1 MRSVAIVGPGR
12 MGLAL
17 ADALRRS
24 EQLLE
29 VTIYGRRP
37 EPPAHPIFLAPDV
50 RYVYGLERLA
60 GHCMAVLLA
69 VPEAA
74 VPEVAHQV
82 AAQGP
87 APEGCSAFHL
97 SGALPTD
104 VLAPFHAAG
113 YQVGVFHPW
122 VLAPSTPLGADR
134 FLGAAIGV
142 TASPDAT
149 RTAAE
154 LASLIGA
161 DLVTIPATRRS
172 AADAAVTG
180 TSMVIP
186 VLIET
191 MAPLLEQAGVPGD
204 EAAAALVPLLRSVLD
219 EVEEHGPDQ
228 ALAAVLARVDP
239 EASGVHLRAL
249 EGEERQLYELL
260 WAIAGRRSRARE
272 ADATAM
278 PSVEHVSQD

>member
-1 MRSVAIVGPGR
+1 MRSVAVVGPGR

-24 EQLLE
+24 EELLE
-29 VTIYGRRP
+29 VTIFGRRA
-37 EPPAHPIFLAPDV
+37 EPPPHPIFSASDV
-50 RYVYGLERLA
+50 RYVYGLEPLA
-60 GHCMAVLLA
+60 VHCMAVLLA
-69 VPEAA
+69 VPDAA
-74 VPEVAHQV
+74 VPEVAHHV

-122 VLAPSTPLGADR
+122 VLAPSTPLGPDR
-134 FLGAAIGV
+134 FRGAAVGV

-161 DLVTIPATRRS
+161 DLVTIPAARRA

-180 TSMVIP
+180 ASMAVP

-191 MAPLLEQAGVPGD
+191 MAPLLEQAGVPAD
-204 EAAAALVPLLRSVLD
+204 EAVAALVPLLRSVLA
-219 EVEEHGPDQ
+219 EVEEHGPDH
-228 ALAAVLARVDP
+228 ALSAVMAGVDP

-249 EGEERQLYELL
+249 EGEERRLYEWL
-260 WAIAGRRSRARE
+260 WVIAGRRLHGRE
-272 ADATAM
+272 AEPTPAL
-278 PSVEHVSQD
+278 EHVSRE

>member
-37 EPPAHPIFLAPDV
+37 EPPAHPIFTTSDV
-50 RYVYGLERLA
+50 RYVYGMERLA

-74 VPEVAHQV
+74 VPEVAYQV
-82 AAQGP
+82 AAQGS

-134 FLGAAIGV
+134 FRGAAIGV

-161 DLVTIPATRRS
+161 DLVTIPANRRS
-172 AADAAVTG
+172 AADAAIAG

-191 MAPLLEQAGVPGD
+191 MAPLLEQAGVPDD
-204 EAAAALVPLLRSVLD
+204 EAAAALVPLLRSVLA
-219 EVEEHGPDQ
+219 EVEEHGLDQ

-249 EGEERQLYELL
+249 EGEERQLYEWL
-260 WAIAGRRSRARE
+260 WAIAGRRNGDPE
-272 ADATAM
+272 ADSAPVSTF
-278 PSVEHVSQD
+278 EHASRE